1 MKSSAVS
8 SVIDGISGIFQPI
21 IGLLSAAGVLK
32 GVLIIL
38 TTAQVLSE
46 TGDTYLVLNA
56 MPLTLF

>member
-32 GVLIIL
+32 GVLIMV
-38 TTAQVLSE
+38 TTAQVLS
-46 TGDTYLVLNA
+46 
-56 MPLTLF
+56 